1 MRSILLKQAL
11 SVSMESADPLENEEL
26 NPVTETTTVA
36 VDEILEEVRDQEDVV
51 EEHDEAV
58 EELTGAAESLES
70 LITSLESAIADG
82 GMSPQSADIHS
93 RALAIATRR
102 LPIDANDYTVSTES
116 FGGTGDKL
124 TASMEALEGAK
135 KLLSDIWNAIKTTVV
150 NAYKAVV
157 NFVRTI
163 GKSAAALTRAGK
175 ILIAQAGQ
183 LEGSPKT
190 AEIDA
195 TGVAKYLHK
204 DGSLKTSVGAGLME
218 IVSKYSGV
226 AQSASIAKDEIIKL
240 VGATASGR
248 LEKNEFAEAHDKI
261 IKALPVGEL
270 PGGRVIETDDVVPKL
285 VIKTNLKADTNN
297 VKTPSAQDIKSIGQS
312 IIKVAE
318 KIGEFDKK
326 HFVALEKAIDKAV
339 AEQDRLVKKMD
350 FETDKF
356 VGGTVKG
363 KEVGVRVAGEDKKA
377 VRQALNDFRK
387 ISHIARSVGPAYMSY
402 AAGAAKAAFSFGKK
416 AVAAYK

>member
-1 MRSILLKQAL
+1 MRSILQQAL
-11 SVSMESADPLENEEL
+11 AVSMESADPLENEEL

-36 VDEILEEVRDQEDVV
+36 VDEILEEVRDQSDVV

-58 EELTGAAESLES
+58 DELAGAAESLES

-82 GMSPQSADIHS
+82 GLSPQAADIHS

-102 LPIDANDYTVSTES
+102 LPVDASDYTVSTES

-124 TASMEALEGAK
+124 VASMEALEGAK
-135 KLLSDIWNAIKTTVV
+135 KLLADIWNAIKTTVI

-163 GKSAAALTRAGK
+163 GKSSAALTKAGK
-175 ILIAQAGQ
+175 ILIAQAGSIS
-183 LEGSPKT
+183 GNAKT

-204 DGSLKTSVGAGLME
+204 DGALKTSVGAGLME
-218 IVSKYSGV
+218 IVSKYAGV

-240 VGATASGR
+240 AGATASGR
-248 LEKNEFAEAHDKI
+248 LEKNESQEAHDKI
-261 IKALPVGEL
+261 IKALPSDEL
-270 PGGRVIETDDVVPKL
+270 PGGRFIDTEGEMPKL
-285 VIKTNLKADTNN
+285 VVKTNLKADTNN
-297 VKTPSAQDIKSIGQS
+297 VKTPSAQEIKSIGQS

-318 KIGEFDKK
+318 KIGEYDKK
-326 HFVALEKAIDKAV
+326 HFTALEKAIDKAI
-339 AEQDRLVKKMD
+339 AEQDKLVKKID
-350 FETDKF
+350 FEDDKKTL
-356 VGGTVKG
+356 GVKH
-363 KEVGVRVAGEDKKA
+363 AGDSKKA
-377 VRQALNDFRK
+377 VREALNDFRK
-387 ISHIARSVGPAYMSY
+387 ISQIARSVGPAYMSY
-402 AAGAAKAAFSFGKK
+402 AASAAKAAFSFGKK